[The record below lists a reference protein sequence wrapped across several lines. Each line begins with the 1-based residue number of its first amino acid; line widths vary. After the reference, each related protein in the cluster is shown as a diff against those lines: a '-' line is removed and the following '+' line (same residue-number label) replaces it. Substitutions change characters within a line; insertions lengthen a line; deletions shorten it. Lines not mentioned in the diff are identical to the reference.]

1 MKIDYHLHLEEGP
14 YSMRW
19 LARTN
24 EALEHYEPLQE
35 EKHSLQ
41 WLMKSQERLLK
52 RVKEGAFS
60 EAWIDLYL
68 EEAVRK
74 GIKEVGIVDHLY
86 RFYEAK
92 AYYERYV
99 QIDDTDL
106 GRLQKEWLDQVRVT
120 SIHQFTKAIGEAK
133 ERWAKRGVTLRLGIE
148 ADYFIGGER
157 ELEQLLQLGDWDYV
171 IGSVHFINGWGF
183 DNPDTKA
190 YFQTYNLHT
199 LYDQFFETVEQAI
212 RSRLFDIV
220 AHLDNIKVFNYRL
233 DENEQLSYYKTI
245 AEALVDT
252 NTATEVN
259 AGLYYR
265 YPVQEMCPSPLYLQT
280 LIKYGVPITVSSDAH
295 FPNDLGNYAE
305 KNIKTLYNHGVT
317 HIATFEKR
325 VRNMKLLEKAESMI
339 GKRTG

>member
-1 MKIDYHLHLEEGP
+1 MKVDYHLHLEEGP
-14 YSMRW
+14 YSLRW

-24 EALEHYEPLQE
+24 EALEQYEPIQE

-41 WLMKSQERLLK
+41 WLMKSQERLLE

-60 EAWIDLYL
+60 EEWIDLYL
-68 EEAVRK
+68 EEAIRK

-86 RFYEAK
+86 RFDEAK
-92 AYYERYV
+92 AYYERHV
-99 QIDDTDL
+99 QIDGTEL

-120 SIHQFTKAIGEAK
+120 SIHQFTKAIQHAK

-148 ADYFIGGER
+148 ADYFIGGEQ
-157 ELEQLLQLGDWDYV
+157 ELEELLQLGDWDYV

-183 DNPDTKA
+183 DNPDTKV
-190 YFQTYNLHT
+190 YFEKHRLHT
-199 LYDQFFETVEQAI
+199 LYNQFFDTVEMAI

-233 DENEQLSYYKTI
+233 DENEQLPYYERI
-245 AEALVDT
+245 AKALIDT
-252 NTATEVN
+252 DIATEVN

-265 YPVQEMCPSPLYLQT
+265 YPVREMCPSPLYLQT
-280 LIKYGVPITVSSDAH
+280 LMKYEVPITVSSDAH
-295 FPNDLGNYAE
+295 FPNDLGNYVE
-305 KNIKTLYNHGVT
+305 ENIGTLRNHGAT

-325 VRNMKLLEKAESMI
+325 VRKMKPLEQEEKMMN
-339 GKRTG
+339 K